1 MAACATV
8 CTYYQCTK
16 PQLTLIA
23 SSPSLTQHHEQQR
36 KAAGCLP
43 RCYDFESSLLQVHT
57 HAPTL
62 KTPATMAPS
71 ANITTAP
78 NLFAAVTLGGK
89 EDPVQLKHRVA
100 MAPLTRVRT
109 GEAGAPTDLVV
120 QHYAQRSTDGG
131 LLITEATNISP
142 TARGYF
148 GAPGLFN
155 QNQVK
160 SWKPV
165 TKAIH
170 DKGGKVFV
178 QLWHTGRVGHPLN
191 QPNGQLPV
199 SSSATS
205 MDKVKS
211 HAVTREGRKDYVTP
225 RALDISEI
233 PDIVADYKLA
243 AENAIAAGFDG
254 VEIHAANGYLLEEFL
269 CDGINK
275 RTDKYGGSI
284 ENRARLTLEV
294 VAAVLSSL
302 PSSKVGIRLS
312 PFGDTF
318 GCKDSNPRET
328 YAYLVSKLNSFD
340 LAYLHVVER
349 RGIHADNSNVPEG
362 GVARHFR
369 GIYDGV
375 LITAA
380 GFSRADAMQTV
391 EDGVADL
398 VAFGRDFIS
407 NPDLVERLRADA
419 ELTPYDTKTF
429 YVQPDTPLE
438 AGYTDYPFLGEED
451 KGVRSHGFIWE
462 S

>member
-1 MAACATV
+1 M
-8 CTYYQCTK
+8 
-16 PQLTLIA
+16 
-23 SSPSLTQHHEQQR
+23 SPS
-36 KAAGCLP
+36 AA
-43 RCYDFESSLLQVHT
+43 
-57 HAPTL
+57 
-62 KTPATMAPS
+62 
-71 ANITTAP
+71 TTSTP
-78 NLFAAVTLGGK
+78 NLFSPVTLGGK
-89 EDPVQLKHRVA
+89 PDSVQLQHRIA

-109 GEAGAPTDLVV
+109 GDAGAPTDLV
-120 QHYAQRSTDGG
+120 AQYYSQRTTDGG

-148 GAPGLFN
+148 GAPGLFH
-155 QNQVK
+155 QNQVE

-191 QPNGQLPV
+191 QPDGQLPV

-205 MDKVKS
+205 MDNVKS
-211 HAVTREGRKDYVTP
+211 HAVTRKGRKDYVTP
-225 RALDISEI
+225 RAVDISEI
-233 PDIVADYKLA
+233 PGIVADYKRA

-254 VEIHAANGYLLEEFL
+254 VEVHAANGYLLEEFL
-269 CDGINK
+269 CDGVNT
-275 RTDKYGGSI
+275 RTDQYGGSI

-294 VAAVLSSL
+294 VEAVLSSL

-318 GCKDSNPRET
+318 GCKDSTPRET
-328 YAYLVSKLNSFD
+328 YGYVVDKLNDYD
-340 LAYLHVVER
+340 LAYLHVIER
-349 RGIHADNSNVPEG
+349 RGIHADNAGVPAG

-369 GIYDGV
+369 GIYKGV
-375 LITAA
+375 LITA
-380 GFSRADAMQTV
+380 GSFDRADAMKTI

-407 NPDLVERLRADA
+407 NPDLVERLRTNAK
-419 ELTPYDTKTF
+419 LTPYDSKTF
-429 YVQPDTPLE
+429 YLQPDIPME

-451 KGVRSHGFIWE
+451 KGVRSTGFIWE

>member
-1 MAACATV
+1 MAPFANAT
-8 CTYYQCTK
+8 
-16 PQLTLIA
+16 A
-23 SSPSLTQHHEQQR
+23 APSL
-36 KAAGCLP
+36 
-43 RCYDFESSLLQVHT
+43 FS
-57 HAPTL
+57 
-62 KTPATMAPS
+62 
-71 ANITTAP
+71 
-78 NLFAAVTLGGK
+78 AVTLGGK
-89 EDPVQLKHRVA
+89 KDPVQLKHRVA

-109 GEAGAPTDLVV
+109 GDAGTPTDLV
-120 QHYAQRSTDGG
+120 AQYYSQRASDGG
-131 LLITEATNISP
+131 LLITEATNISA

-148 GAPGLFN
+148 GAPGIFQ
-155 QNQVK
+155 QNQVE

-191 QPNGQLPV
+191 QPGGQLPV

-205 MDKVKS
+205 MANVKS

-225 RALDISEI
+225 RALDIAEI
-233 PDIVADYKLA
+233 PDVVADYRRA

-269 CDGINK
+269 CDSVNT
-275 RTDKYGGSI
+275 RTDQYGGSI
-284 ENRARLTLEV
+284 ENRARLIFEV
-294 VAAVLSSL
+294 LDTVLASL

-318 GCKDSNPRET
+318 GCKDSAPRET
-328 YAYLVSKLNSFD
+328 YGYVVNKLNDYD
-340 LAYLHVVER
+340 LAYLHVIER
-349 RGIHADNSNVPEG
+349 RGMHTDNSDVPAG

-369 GIYDGV
+369 GVYKSV

-380 GFSRADAMQTV
+380 GFDRADAMKTI
-391 EDGVADL
+391 EDGGADL

-407 NPDLVERLRADA
+407 NPDLVERLRTNAA
-419 ELTPYDTKTF
+419 LTPYEPNTF
-429 YVQPDTPLE
+429 YLQPSMPLE
-438 AGYTDYPFLGEED
+438 AGYTDYPFVGEED
-451 KGVRSHGFIWE
+451 KGVRSAGFVWE